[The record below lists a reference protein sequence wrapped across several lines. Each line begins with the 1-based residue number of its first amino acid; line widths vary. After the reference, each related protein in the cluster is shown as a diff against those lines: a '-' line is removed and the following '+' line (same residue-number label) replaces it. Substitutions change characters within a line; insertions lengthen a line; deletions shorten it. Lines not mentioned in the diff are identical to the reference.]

1 MVIMGHRKKHAP
13 RHGSLAFLPRK
24 RASSIKARIRHWED
38 NSEGINFLGFAG
50 FKVGMSHVLYIEDQP
65 NSPYYGKEL
74 MKSVTVVEVPPLV
87 LIGVRVY
94 KEDDYGKYIAGE
106 IFTKEFNNFLARKV
120 SLPNIENYD
129 IKKLKNKIF
138 EDLNETCEIRGV
150 FQTQPHKTSLPR
162 KKPDIIEIKVNSSN
176 VPKDELNF
184 TLKNLGKEIRAR
196 DVLNEGELIDI
207 IAVTKGKG
215 FQGPVKRFGIKI
227 LTRKNSK
234 IKRTVA
240 CIGPWHPAR
249 VLYTVPRAGQM
260 GFHQRTEYHKRIML
274 IGENEEEINPK
285 GGYIRYGKIQ
295 GDYLLILGSIPGP
308 KKRLI
313 RIRKTIRPIKSFLVK
328 TPEITFISRES
339 HQRK

>member
-1 MVIMGHRKKHAP
+1 MGHRKKHAP

-24 RASSIKARIRHWED
+24 RAASEKARVRHWLDNLED
-38 NSEGINFLGFAG
+38 INFLGFAG
-50 FKVGMSHVLYIEDQP
+50 FKAGMTHIIYVEDQP

-74 MKSVTVVEVPPLV
+74 MKPVTVIEVPPLI
-87 LIGVRVY
+87 LIGIRVY
-94 KEDDYGKYIAGE
+94 NEDEYGKYVVGE
-106 IFTKEFNNFLARKV
+106 LITNEFNNFITRKV
-120 SLPNIENYD
+120 SLPNFENYD
-129 IKKLKNKIF
+129 VKSKKNEILK
-138 EDLNETCEIRGV
+138 ELNTTSDIRGI
-150 FQTQPHKTSLPR
+150 FQTQPYQTSLPR
-162 KKPDIIEIKVNSSN
+162 KKPDIVEIKINSSN
-176 VPKDELNF
+176 QPEEEFNF
-184 TLKNLGKEIRAR
+184 AFNNLGKEIRAR
-196 DVLNEGELIDI
+196 DVLKEGDLIDT
-207 IAVTKGKG
+207 IAITKGKG

-234 IKRTVA
+234 IQRGVA

-260 GFHQRTEYHKRIML
+260 GYHQRTDYHKRIML

-295 GDYLLILGSIPGP
+295 GDYLLVLGSIPGP

-328 TPEITFISRES
+328 SPEITFVSRES